1 MYLNPNEI
9 VWLCWWAIKVS
20 LRLRQTQ
27 SVTNSC
33 MHACM
38 HACIHAYI
46 HTSIHPLY
54 FCNIM
59 VEAGAYRAMHLS
71 TMFTIINEL

>member
-33 MHACM
+33 INTYRHT
-38 HACIHAYI
+38 YI
-46 HTSIHPLY
+46 HTYIHPLY

-71 TMFTIINEL
+71 TMFTIINKL

>member
-9 VWLCWWAIKVS
+9 VRLCWWAIKVS

-33 MHACM
+33 
-38 HACIHAYI
+38 INTYR
-46 HTSIHPLY
+46 HTYIHPLY

-71 TMFTIINEL
+71 TMFTIINKL

>member
-9 VWLCWWAIKVS
+9 VWLCWWEIKVS
-20 LRLRQTQ
+20 LHLRQTQ

-38 HACIHAYI
+38 HAYI
-46 HTSIHPLY
+46 HTYIHPLY
-54 FCNIM
+54 LCNIM

>member
-38 HACIHAYI
+38 HACIHTYI
-46 HTSIHPLY
+46 HP
-54 FCNIM
+54 
-59 VEAGAYRAMHLS
+59 S
-71 TMFTIINEL
+71 TLFMQHNG

>member
-9 VWLCWWAIKVS
+9 VRLCWWAIKVS

-33 MHACM
+33 INTYRHT
-38 HACIHAYI
+38 YI
-46 HTSIHPLY
+46 HTYIHPLY

-71 TMFTIINEL
+71 TMFTIINKL